1 MQCIESKHNI
11 FKSIRRFGMSTNI
24 KKTVLGLGAML
35 AIAAGALSTLEIGSK
50 AQAQNDVDPGKSVRC
65 ATRVSVG
72 LLGTSPTPELLQS
85 TDPQAQVDTLINNP
99 AFQERFARFIN
110 SVMND
115 SPGATSD
122 EDGAYHL
129 SKYILQNAKPWKEL
143 FNGPYNIV
151 ATGNA
156 NNRTVSVQADPN
168 GVGYFRSQAW
178 LLRYAGNEL
187 TGLKLNSAYRLLNNV
202 VGLHMLATTNAPGA
216 DVSATGR
223 AAAACKSCH
232 YDGWYALD
240 KTALILTRVQRQ
252 GNNVSFTPVDG
263 TPKEVLGG
271 LMLKDDKELVNAM
284 VDSEQFA
291 FNACRT
297 VIKYLYGREEN
308 ACEAAVFDRCVESF
322 KSSGMI
328 QSALSTV
335 AKDPSYCQ

>member
-1 MQCIESKHNI
+1 
-11 FKSIRRFGMSTNI
+11 MSNR
-24 KKTVLGLGAML
+24 KKTILGLGAVL
-35 AIAAGALSTLEIGSK
+35 ALTAGVLTSLQIGSK
-50 AQAQNDVDPGKSVRC
+50 AQAQNDADPGKALRC
-65 ATRVSVG
+65 ATRLSVAF
-72 LLGTSPTPELLQS
+72 LGTAPSPALLQS
-85 TDPQAQVDTLINNP
+85 TDPQSQVDALISDP
-99 AFQERFARFIN
+99 LFQERFARFTN
-110 SVMND
+110 SLMND
-115 SPGATSD
+115 SPGATSE

-151 ATGNA
+151 ATGAAA
-156 NNRTVSVQADPN
+156 NRVVSVQPDVN
-168 GVGYFRSQAW
+168 GLGYFRSQAW

-187 TGLKLNSAYRLLNNV
+187 TGVKLNSAYRLLNNV
-202 VGLHMLATTNAPGA
+202 VGLHLTATTNAPGA

-223 AAAACKSCH
+223 AAPACKACH

-240 KTALILTRVQRQ
+240 KTAQVLTKVQRQ
-252 GNNVSFTPVDG
+252 GNNVTFTPVDG

-297 VIKYLYGREEN
+297 AFKYLYGREEN
-308 ACEAAVFDRCVESF
+308 ACEAAVFDRCVESI
-322 KSSGMI
+322 KTSGMI

-335 AKDPSYCQ
+335 AKDPAFCQ